1 MKSRLFGSINTGCAG
16 VTGLRI
22 GGEEVISQQEYDY
35 LVEGQDENAEMTR
48 SVVFKPN
55 QEASD
60 SDDEIDVL
68 AKLRQDRSSIYY
80 KKNKAAAEGEG
91 LVD

>member
-1 MKSRLFGSINTGCAG
+1 
-16 VTGLRI
+16 
-22 GGEEVISQQEYDY
+22 
-35 LVEGQDENAEMTR
+35 MTR
-48 SVVFKPN
+48 SFAFRPD

-68 AKLRQDRSSIYY
+68 TKLRQDRSSIYY
-80 KKNKAAAEGEG
+80 KNKNAAAEGEG

>member
-1 MKSRLFGSINTGCAG
+1 
-16 VTGLRI
+16 
-22 GGEEVISQQEYDY
+22 
-35 LVEGQDENAEMTR
+35 MTR
-48 SVVFKPN
+48 SAVFKPN

-68 AKLRQDRSSIYY
+68 TKLRQDRSSIYY
-80 KKNKAAAEGEG
+80 KNKKAAAEGEG